1 MTDAILIRSI
11 DLSRASLD
19 KIISVLENKF
29 GSLLLTK
36 KINEDIVNKLED
48 LEDAKAGEEAY
59 KEYLNSGKK
68 SYPADEV
75 FKMAGIE

>member
-1 MTDAILIRSI
+1 MTDTILIRSI

-19 KIISVLENKF
+19 EIISVLENKF

-36 KINEDIVNKLED
+36 KIDEDIVNKLED

>member
-11 DLSRASLD
+11 DLSKASLD
-19 KIISVLENKF
+19 EIISVLENKF

-36 KINEDIVNKLED
+36 KIDEDIVDKLED

-68 SYPADEV
+68 SYSADEV
-75 FKMAGIE
+75 FEMAGI

>member
-11 DLSRASLD
+11 DLSKASLD
-19 KIISVLENKF
+19 EIISVLESNF

-36 KINEDIVNKLED
+36 KIDEDIVDKLED

-68 SYPADEV
+68 SYSADEV
-75 FKMAGIE
+75 FKMAGI